1 MRRGHYII
9 MEPRLKIR
17 NCRVVTFCFTY
28 PQNSS
33 TLSNET
39 TFLISSIH
47 PCAATEV
54 DGVAGATELGV
65 GGMAVDLPLV
75 GESNH
80 NVHEE

>member
-1 MRRGHYII
+1 VDKKLEIVATPHVI
-9 MEPRLKIR
+9 
-17 NCRVVTFCFTY
+17 FTH

-33 TLSNET
+33 TLSKDI
-39 TFLISSIH
+39 TFFISSIH

-54 DGVAGATELGV
+54 DGVAGIAELGV
-65 GGMAVDLPLV
+65 GGMPDNLPLVV